1 MIPSPPFSGIDLGP
15 LHLSMYGLLI
25 AVGAIVATRMMV
37 RRYSSLGGEPDLAER
52 TAMVALG
59 AGIVG
64 ARLAFIIPRFEQ
76 FLDQPHHLLAIWQG
90 GLAFFGGLTVAIP
103 VTWWYVHRRGGDVAG
118 MVDAVAPAL
127 PVAHAI
133 GRWGCYF
140 NQELYGRPT
149 DVPWALPIDPQHR
162 VAGFGQYA
170 TFHPTFLYES
180 LWNIALAGLLL
191 WVDRRRIDGRVR
203 LRRGSLGFLYLAGYG
218 LGRFWIE
225 WLRIDVPDTYLGLT
239 RNNWYALAIL
249 VIGFVGAAWWQRRDG
264 SNRDTRASDLAQLPD
279 DDAPLEPVAGRPAV
293 EHGSEAD
300 AKTVDA

>member
-1 MIPSPPFSGIDLGP
+1 MIPSPPFSGIHLGP
-15 LHLSMYGLLI
+15 LHLSIYGLLI

-37 RRYSSLGGEPDLAER
+37 RRYATLGGDPDLAER
-52 TAMVALG
+52 AAMVALG

-64 ARLAFIIPRFEQ
+64 ARLAFIIPRFDQ
-76 FLDQPHHLLAIWQG
+76 FLAEPHHLLAIWQG

-118 MVDAVAPAL
+118 MVDAAAPAL

-149 DVPWALPIDPQHR
+149 DVPWALRIDPQHR
-162 VAGFGQYA
+162 VTGFEQYA

-180 LWNIALAGLLL
+180 LWNLALAGVLL
-191 WVDRRRIDGRVR
+191 WVDRRRVDGRVR

-249 VIGFVGAAWWQRRDG
+249 MVGVAGAAWWQRRDG
-264 SNRDTRASDLAQLPD
+264 GDHDRRGPDIVELPD
-279 DDAPLEPVAGRPAV
+279 TDPPLEPVAGPPAAY
-293 EHGSEAD
+293 HGSEAD
-300 AKTVDA
+300 THTVDI